1 MQGMQAMRWVVGGLL
16 AVAMSQAM
24 ALEVVADHGGVPA
37 QPYYSPINNVSD
49 PEIAGEPAP
58 VRPPLAAAGLPHQ
71 VSIADM
77 LPVTSQLQPRRV
89 ARRAV
94 SLPGMTPLFL
104 VGYDNLSLQWLKV
117 RGGQLQQMR
126 ATGVVVNVQTP
137 AQLAELQRM
146 VPGVQLLPESAD
158 DMGSRLQLSGYP
170 VLITATAIE
179 Q

>member
-1 MQGMQAMRWVVGGLL
+1 MQGKQLVPGVLGWML

-37 QPYYSPINNVSD
+37 QPYYSPISNVSD

-58 VRPPLAAAGLPHQ
+58 VRPPLAAAGLPRQ
-71 VSIADM
+71 VSVADR
-77 LPVTSQLQPRRV
+77 LPVSSQLQPGRV

-104 VGYDNLSLQWLKV
+104 VGYDNLSLQWLSV
-117 RGGQLQQMR
+117 RAAQLQQLG
-126 ATGVVVNVQTP
+126 ATGVVVNVQTA
-137 AQLAELQRM
+137 AQLAELQRR
-146 VPGVQLLPESAD
+146 VPGVPLVPESAD
-158 DMGSRLQLSGYP
+158 DMASRLQLSGYP